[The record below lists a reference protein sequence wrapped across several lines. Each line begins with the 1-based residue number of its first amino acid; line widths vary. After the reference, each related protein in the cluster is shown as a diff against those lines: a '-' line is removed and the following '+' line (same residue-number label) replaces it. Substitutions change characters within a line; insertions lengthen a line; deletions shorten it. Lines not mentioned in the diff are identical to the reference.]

1 MAWTDSKNNMKE
13 MFRKGTPKEIAAYIW
28 CYYKWHICAVVFLL
42 IVAVNILYAN
52 ITEKEH
58 VLQGFFLNALVEEET
73 AEKLERDYLAVYPI
87 DEGKEDI
94 NFDVSRYYV
103 PEIDKTSSYENL
115 ELVSVQMIAGSA
127 DFAVAD
133 HELMT
138 QLAYSGLLCE
148 LSEVLPEVCMETY
161 ADCFLYYDRAIAEGM
176 RNGDD
181 IPDTYPDPDK
191 PEEMEDPVPIMI
203 DLSGSER
210 VAEFYPMSK
219 HSYAFGF
226 GVQVSNPEN
235 ARNLLAYLTSRP

>member
-1 MAWTDSKNNMKE
+1 MAWTDSKKNMKE
-13 MFRKGTPKEIAAYIW
+13 MLRKGTPKEIADYIW
-28 CYYKWHICAVVFLL
+28 CYYKWHICAVALLL
-42 IVAVNILYAN
+42 IIVCNIIHTN
-52 ITEKEH
+52 VTEKDH
-58 VLQGFFLNALVEEET
+58 VLQGFFINALVEEEM
-73 AEKLERDYLAVYPI
+73 AEKLEQDYLAVYPI

-115 ELVSVQMIAGSA
+115 ELVSVQMIAGGM

-148 LSEVLPEVCMETY
+148 LSEVLPEACMEAY
-161 ADCFLYYDRAIAEGM
+161 ADCLLFYDRAVAERVG
-176 RNGDD
+176 NGGD
-181 IPDTYPDPDK
+181 IPDTYPDPGK

-203 DLSGSER
+203 DLSGCER

-219 HSYAFGF
+219 QNYAFGF

-235 ARNLLAYLTSRP
+235 ARNLLAYLTSRS

>member
-1 MAWTDSKNNMKE
+1 MAWTDSKKNMKE
-13 MFRKGTPKEIAAYIW
+13 MLRKGTPGEIAAYIW
-28 CYYKWHICAVVFLL
+28 DYYKWHICAVALL
-42 IVAVNILYAN
+42 LVVAGNIVYSNV
-52 ITEKEH
+52 TEKDH

-73 AEKLERDYLAVYPI
+73 AEKLEQDYLAVYPI

-148 LSEVLPEVCMETY
+148 LSEVLPEEGMEAY
-161 ADCFLYYDRAIAEGM
+161 ANCFLYYDRAVAEGM
-176 RNGDD
+176 RNGEK
-181 IPDTYPDPDK
+181 IPDAYPDPGK
-191 PEEMEDPVPIMI
+191 PEKMEDPVPIMI

-219 HSYAFGF
+219 QSYAFGF
-226 GVQVSNPEN
+226 GVKVGNPEN
-235 ARNLLAYLTSRP
+235 AINLLAYLTNRA